1 MNARLHDLIVEAEA
15 KLGAEAQE
23 RLAEVVETFVATW
36 STDGEFTG
44 GEFTP
49 EEIARLR
56 EIDAEPFEAADP
68 DEVEALFR
76 RRG

>member
-15 KLGAEAQE
+15 KLGPEAQE
-23 RLAEVVETFVATW
+23 RLAEIVESFVVTW
-36 STDGEFTG
+36 TSDV
-44 GEFTP
+44 EFTP
-49 EEIARLR
+49 EEMARLR

-68 DEVEALFR
+68 AEVEAFFR